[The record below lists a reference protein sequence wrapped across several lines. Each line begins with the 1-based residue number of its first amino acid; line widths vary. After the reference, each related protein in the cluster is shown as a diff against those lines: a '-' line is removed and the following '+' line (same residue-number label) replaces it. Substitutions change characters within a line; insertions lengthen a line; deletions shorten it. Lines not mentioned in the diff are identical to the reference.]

1 MKHVFNFKGLAGMF
15 KVISKDKSAKIAF
28 YAILATCVI
37 IFSITPIANN
47 LIDKLL

>member
-28 YAILATCVI
+28 YTIVVVCVF
-37 IFSITPIANN
+37 IFSITPIIRD